1 MKFFRYVMI
10 FLLIYAGVVG
20 LYFLNTAFSNADKKK
35 AVEFVKGYHEG
46 HTLEKDLYHY
56 LKLKSEPNDPR
67 FEAATDNAVFGIMRV
82 KATLS
87 TKEKST
93 TYLWKVDVV
102 RNIIWPE
109 GAETEN
115 LMKDYDRW
123 K

>member
-10 FLLIYAGVVG
+10 FLLIYAGIAG

-35 AVEFVKGYHEG
+35 AIEYVKDYHEG
-46 HTLEKDLYHY
+46 HTLDKSLYRY
-56 LKLKSEPNDPR
+56 LKLKSPTGEPL
-67 FEAATDNAVFGIMRV
+67 FESVTDNTVFGIMKV
-82 KATLS
+82 KASLVV
-87 TKEKST
+87 KEGNK

-109 GAETEN
+109 GAETET
-115 LMKDYDRW
+115 LMKEYDKW